1 MKLSRNRHEQNRK
14 FLSLTPILFV
24 ISKRLGIDKM
34 NTIFVRLYYELR
46 WAIFKEWE

>member
-1 MKLSRNRHEQNRK
+1 MVAKKNKRRT
-14 FLSLTPILFV
+14 SLTPILFV